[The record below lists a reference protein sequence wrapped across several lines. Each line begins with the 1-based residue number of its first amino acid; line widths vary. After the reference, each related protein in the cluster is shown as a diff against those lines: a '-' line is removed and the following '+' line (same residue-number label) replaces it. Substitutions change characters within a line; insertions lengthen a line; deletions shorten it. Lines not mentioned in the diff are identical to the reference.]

1 MSIHTTFP
9 DAIVFPDG
17 TIRLVTSAAKQWA
30 YSNTNIKNSC
40 TESTVP
46 DYDDFEDSIP
56 PMMEDIGLVV
66 KWERQPVGHYRS
78 KRRTS
83 PRAKTSDDS
92 EDEYDRHRARFAQLT
107 LKEYRCLK
115 GWIEFKR
122 HQHYLEKNSTP

>member
-1 MSIHTTFP
+1 MSNYTTFP

-66 KWERQPVGHYRS
+66 KWERQPVFHYRS
-78 KRRTS
+78 KRGS
-83 PRAKTSDDS
+83 SKNKRASNDS
-92 EDEYDRHRARFAQLT
+92 EDDYDGHRARFEGLT
-107 LKEYRCLK
+107 A
-115 GWIEFKR
+115 G
-122 HQHYLEKNSTP
+122 